1 MASNR
6 NSAAGATG
14 AEGGKSPRPGA
25 LAGMVQVRARR
36 KSPPPGWAL
45 LQRRL
50 MKLMEDAVQPMVDK
64 YAEKGGA
71 FYYADDVDDL
81 YESAYN
87 WGLFYAMGADRK
99 VLDLGLQQWHA
110 TTRFF
115 SDDIV
120 SRVHPRFQAQI
131 HHEYYNLASAG
142 ANEWYHQGEGNM
154 AFYHFGLA
162 DPTISENVRRA
173 RRFAAMFMGEDPEA
187 PNYDSRH
194 KVFRSP
200 IVTSV
205 GPMRHATVENVI
217 MWMQGGESGYEKG
230 YRPYKVRA
238 SLDPVV
244 PVTDV
249 EGNWFEDP
257 ERRQEILELFD
268 NMVLNGDV
276 PHSLGSTALITNAFL
291 YTGEDKYKRWVLDY
305 TEAWME
311 RIKANNGVLPDNV
324 GPTGK
329 IGENRR
335 GLWWGGLYGWNSFV
349 GHYIM
354 FSGLTIAAECALLL
368 TGDFGYLEL
377 LRSQFRLLM
386 DNAITGEDG
395 QLLLPSRYGADGWE
409 YVREDFEYEKGR
421 FFPCRLQE
429 LVHLYHASMAPE
441 DYEFIARIREGDKV
455 RDWNHVPVLGEK
467 SYADTELARFQYYDG
482 RNPDWPEKIMQAE
495 YQNAEADF
503 QTILNEDRDARTL
516 IADNPSPP
524 TTVYTKG
531 LTQVTMG
538 APQSIYTGGLLRA
551 TVRYFDA
558 DRTRPGMP
566 PDVAALVDK
575 LGADSA
581 GLQLVNLN
589 PGETRNLIVQAGAF
603 AEHEFV
609 ELTHEEQTIP
619 VGSKYFAVQLPP
631 GTSMRL
637 DLGMRRFA
645 HKPTYAFPW
654 HGGAIPVPYQ

>member
-1 MASNR
+1 
-6 NSAAGATG
+6 
-14 AEGGKSPRPGA
+14 
-25 LAGMVQVRARR
+25 MVEVRAAR
-36 KSPPPGWAL
+36 KPPPPGWAL

-81 YESAYN
+81 YECAYN
-87 WGLFYAMGADRK
+87 WALFYAMGADRK

-120 SRVHPRFQAQI
+120 SRVHPRFEPQI
-131 HHEYYNLASAG
+131 HNEYYNLASAG

-187 PNYDSRH
+187 PNYDAHH

-200 IVTSV
+200 MPTSV
-205 GPMRHATVENVI
+205 GPMRHATVDNVI
-217 MWMQGGESGYEKG
+217 MWLQGGETGYGKG

-244 PVTDV
+244 TDL

-257 ERRQEILELFD
+257 ERRDEILKLFD
-268 NMVLNGDV
+268 HIVLNGDV

-291 YTGEDKYKRWVLDY
+291 YTGEDKYRRWVLDY

-421 FFPCRLQE
+421 FFPFRLQE
-429 LVHLYHASMAPE
+429 LAHLYHASMAPE

-482 RNPDWPEKIMQAE
+482 RNPDWPEKIMQAD

-558 DRTRPGMP
+558 DRTRPGLP

-609 ELTHEEQTIP
+609 ELRHEEQT
-619 VGSKYFAVQLPP
+619 VRVKSKYFAVQLPP
-631 GTSMRL
+631 GTSIRL

-645 HKPTYAFPW
+645 HRPTYAFPW
-654 HGGAIPVPYQ
+654 HGGSIPVPYQ